1 MDYEFKDQLLAS
13 GRGGKHKAAVSDIS
27 VCTHHLRSLLKMP
40 THGEFDFESVGWWA
54 SLTSLLRWCWYRRL
68 PELETVKLYLKG
80 KMTFTR
86 QKPLLWTVRQMQS
99 YSFSTEKKTLS
110 GSTSVFAC
118 EHPYTCM
125 CEHATQKATVPHS
138 TLFQEREAQGM
149 TPAKRQAEMIS
160 LANSGFATQE
170 ESDDEY
176 QWHRNDSGPRSPDTQ
191 YVSYNQPPHSLQLTI
206 PKLGWMQSLVP
217 SGPDKPS

>member
-1 MDYEFKDQLLAS
+1 M
-13 GRGGKHKAAVSDIS
+13 
-27 VCTHHLRSLLKMP
+27 
-40 THGEFDFESVGWWA
+40 
-54 SLTSLLRWCWYRRL
+54 
-68 PELETVKLYLKG
+68 ETVKLYLKG

-99 YSFSTEKKTLS
+99 SFSTEKKTLS

-176 QWHRNDSGPRSPDTQ
+176 Q
-191 YVSYNQPPHSLQLTI
+191 
-206 PKLGWMQSLVP
+206 
-217 SGPDKPS
+217 

>member
-1 MDYEFKDQLLAS
+1 MVGIFNQPPEVMLIQEASWIGDCKALFKRKNDVY
-13 GRGGKHKAAVSDIS
+13 KAEATFVDCKADAV
-27 VCTHHLRSLLKMP
+27 LFFL
-40 THGEFDFESVGWWA
+40 
-54 SLTSLLRWCWYRRL
+54 YR
-68 PELETVKLYLKG
+68 
-80 KMTFTR
+80 
-86 QKPLLWTVRQMQS
+86 
-99 YSFSTEKKTLS
+99 KKTLS

-160 LANSGFATQE
+160 LANSDFATQE

-191 YVSYNQPPHSLQLTI
+191 YVSYNQPPHSLQLTV

>member
-1 MDYEFKDQLLAS
+1 M
-13 GRGGKHKAAVSDIS
+13 
-27 VCTHHLRSLLKMP
+27 
-40 THGEFDFESVGWWA
+40 
-54 SLTSLLRWCWYRRL
+54 
-68 PELETVKLYLKG
+68 ETVKLYLKG
-80 KMTFTR
+80 NDVHKAEATSVDSKADAVLFFLYR
-86 QKPLLWTVRQMQS
+86 
-99 YSFSTEKKTLS
+99 KKKKKNPPLS

-149 TPAKRQAEMIS
+149 TPAKRRAEMIS

-176 QWHRNDSGPRSPDTQ
+176 Q
-191 YVSYNQPPHSLQLTI
+191 
-206 PKLGWMQSLVP
+206 
-217 SGPDKPS
+217 